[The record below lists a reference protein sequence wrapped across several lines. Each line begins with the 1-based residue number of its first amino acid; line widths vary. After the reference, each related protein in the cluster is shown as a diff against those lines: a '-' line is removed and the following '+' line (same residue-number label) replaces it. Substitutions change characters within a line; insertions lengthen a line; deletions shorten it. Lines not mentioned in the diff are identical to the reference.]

1 MTIFRFFQTAFC
13 NSIRQVVAPVPF
25 AVRLW
30 TFCWVVLLGWC
41 KINQNASLMG
51 WVILGFC
58 TFYNTWVC
66 IFIYYI
72 YICACISLHFH
83 LTRLCECDVLI
94 YISLYMYIYIYTQY
108 ISISLY
114 IYCRVDNCFLLR
126 DQKIIKDISDLSWE
140 YQQDQTNMRKA
151 PAASQKVVKSDG
163 SIIDL
168 RAARDFATKKKIR
181 WSSRLIPIVLG
192 IIMDHPLWWTNIA
205 MERFTMLFM
214 GKSTISTGPFSIA
227 M

>member
-1 MTIFRFFQTAFC
+1 MTIFRFFQTASC

-72 YICACISLHFH
+72 YIYICACISLHFH
-83 LTRLCECDVLI
+83 LTRLCECDVHI
-94 YISLYMYIYIYTQY
+94 YISLYMYIYIH
-108 ISISLY
+108 SISVYRSIY
-114 IYCRVDNCFLLR
+114 IAGLTIVSCLETRKSS
-126 DQKIIKDISDLSWE
+126 KIYQIYHGNINRIKLIWE
-140 YQQDQTNMRKA
+140 KHQPHPK
-151 PAASQKVVKSDG
+151 
-163 SIIDL
+163 
-168 RAARDFATKKKIR
+168 R
-181 WSSRLIPIVLG
+181 W
-192 IIMDHPLWWTNIA
+192 
-205 MERFTMLFM
+205 
-214 GKSTISTGPFSIA
+214 
-227 M
+227 